1 MAKAKKI
8 TKKELTEINEQ
19 QHSMSQLLIAIGAL
33 EAQKSSAILQL
44 RQLEQA
50 LEASK
55 LKIEETYGPVNI
67 DLKTGEYTVI
77 EKKPEL
83 ETV

>member
-1 MAKAKKI
+1 
-8 TKKELTEINEQ
+8 
-19 QHSMSQLLIAIGAL
+19 MSQLLIAIGAL

>member
-8 TKKELTEINEQ
+8 TKEELTEINEQ
-19 QHSMSQLLIAIGAL
+19 QNSMSQLLIAIGAL

-55 LKIEETYGPVNI
+55 LKIEKTYGPVNI

>member
-8 TKKELTEINEQ
+8 TKEELTEINEQ
-19 QHSMSQLLIAIGAL
+19 QNSMSQLLIAIGAL